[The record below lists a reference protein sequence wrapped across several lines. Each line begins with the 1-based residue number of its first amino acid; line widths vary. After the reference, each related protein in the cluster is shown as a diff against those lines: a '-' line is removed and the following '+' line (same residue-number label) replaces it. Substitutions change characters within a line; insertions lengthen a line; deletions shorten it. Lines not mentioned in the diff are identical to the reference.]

1 MWCVCVVCACGY
13 ICVFVWIYVCVGE
26 IYIERES
33 RNQRKIED
41 EKKEE
46 YEKCLYLRI
55 YVIYQSI
62 DLSMYLC
69 IYMCMHVC
77 MHICMYGC
85 TYACIHS
92 PLFPS
97 LSFSLQSAPN
107 LNNRRRRSA
116 ACDSD

>member
-1 MWCVCVVCACGY
+1 M
-13 ICVFVWIYVCVGE
+13 CVGE

-77 MHICMYGC
+77 MHVFTHHYFRLC
-85 TYACIHS
+85 
-92 PLFPS
+92 
-97 LSFSLQSAPN
+97 LSVYNQLQILIIGGEDQQPVTQI
-107 LNNRRRRSA
+107 
-116 ACDSD
+116 DSRMK